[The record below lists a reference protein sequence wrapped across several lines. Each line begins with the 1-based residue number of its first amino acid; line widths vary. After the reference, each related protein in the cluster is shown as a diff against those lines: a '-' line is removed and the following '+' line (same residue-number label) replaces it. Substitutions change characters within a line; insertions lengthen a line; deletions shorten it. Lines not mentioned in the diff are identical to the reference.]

1 MGLCCWVV
9 KGLKFYWERRR
20 ISCAEREKECRV
32 AESDHSIDTKVGR
45 ILLFLDMAYNPAR

>member
-20 ISCAEREKECRV
+20 ISCAEREKKCRV
-32 AESDHSIDTKVGR
+32 AESDHRIGTKVGR
-45 ILLFLDMAYNPAR
+45 MLLFLDITYNPAR